1 MNTLSIPA
9 TNTSV
14 QASASRINGSD
25 IGTEV
30 QKESVGYE
38 YAGYQVRVHFDGDK
52 TLMQCIQNLAE
63 RKTEG

>member
-9 TNTSV
+9 TNTSA
-14 QASASRINGSD
+14 QASALRIGGSD
-25 IGTEV
+25 TGTEV
-30 QKESVGYE
+30 QKEAVGYE
-38 YAGYQVRVHFDGDK
+38 YAGYKVRVHFDGDK